1 MTCGI
6 LGSLS
11 RTYACVQMTRNSFYF
26 PFKVLALYILL
37 LFILLSLFLFFVRR
51 NKDKKGH
58 RKGRKLFLCTLKYFI
73 KFGCHSHKLRF

>member
-37 LFILLSLFLFFVRR
+37 LFILLSLFLFSCEEIKTRR
-51 NKDKKGH
+51 DTERVGN
-58 RKGRKLFLCTLKYFI
+58 Y
-73 KFGCHSHKLRF
+73 SYAP